1 MTDFAT
7 IDDTAAE
14 GNLAATRAQFRDILR
29 PEDDDASG
37 GSFPRSRTMRALT
50 GGGAAAALAL
60 ALVAAAIIVTRPGVA
75 GRLAR
80 ATPVINLP
88 RQFGFGLR

>member
-7 IDDTAAE
+7 IGDTAAE
-14 GNLAATRAQFRDILR
+14 GNLAATRAQFLDILR
-29 PEDDDASG
+29 PEDDDARG

-50 GGGAAAALAL
+50 GGGAASAL
-60 ALVAAAIIVTRPGVA
+60 ALVAIAILATRPGVA

-80 ATPVINLP
+80 ATPVIHLL
-88 RQFGFGLR
+88 RQFGFGMR